1 MKLSICCIT
10 YNQEKYIAQ
19 TLEGMLFQQ
28 TDFDVEIIIGEDHS
42 TDNTKKIIEEY
53 QQKYPGKIRLMP
65 HVANIGVRKNFAQTL
80 LAATGEY
87 VAICEGDDYWTDP
100 LKLQKQVDYLDAH
113 PEADLCFHNTAI
125 VHEDT
130 GATTLSNKSGQAPL
144 TNIYDLINDWYIM
157 TCSMVYRRNF
167 TTLPDW
173 FTTVFNTDYALQMII
188 TGGGAGIGYLEDT
201 MAVYRKHDAGESAK
215 VWGDDPYY
223 WLMYMFDKLNKEFK
237 GKYAAAITK
246 RKKKI
251 SATLADYYKKTIAR
265 QKGNPAL
272 KAKLM
277 IRFLFMKIN
286 KPGFYYKKF
295 LTRKQLTV

>member
-10 YNQEKYIAQ
+10 YNQEKYIGQ

-42 TDNTKKIIEEY
+42 TDDTKKIIQEY

-65 HVANIGVRKNFAQTL
+65 HETNLGVRKNFAQTL

-113 PEADLCFHNTAI
+113 PKTDLCFHNCAI
-125 VHEDT
+125 RNEDT
-130 GATTLSNKSGQAPL
+130 GAEAPSNKAGQPVL
-144 TNIYDLINDWYIM
+144 TNVYDLINDWYIM
-157 TCSMVYRRNF
+157 TCSMVYRKNF
-167 TTLPDW
+167 DKLPEW
-173 FTTVFNTDYALQMII
+173 FTSVFNTDYALQMLI
-188 TGGGAGIGYLEDT
+188 TKDGGEIGYLPDT
-201 MAVYRKHDAGESAK
+201 MAVYRKHDVGESGR

-223 WLMYMFDKLNKEFK
+223 WLMYMFDKLNRTTE
-237 GKYAAAITK
+237 GKYTQAITK

-251 SATLADYYKKTIAR
+251 AGDLAKYYSRTFKSGT
-265 QKGNPAL
+265 GNL
-272 KAKLM
+272 SHRIKILVRYLLM
-277 IRFLFMKIN
+277 RMNIT
-286 KPGFYYKKF
+286 GYYYKKF
-295 LTRKQLTV
+295 LVRKGLSI